1 VRIPG
6 ERAAY
11 LDPDRSLKITAGHF
25 ETLGLIESQPKA
37 ATDFVR

>member
-11 LDPDRSLKITAGHF
+11 LDPDRSLKITAGQLRTVG
-25 ETLGLIESQPKA
+25 EWIDLPESG
-37 ATDFVR
+37 R